1 MDSREP
7 IDVININITI
17 FLNILYGNLIN
28 TPWKSGLD
36 NFPVTQGKYWLKK
49 LPQQSFQWFYVKL
62 IENFEQQ

>member
-28 TPWKSGLD
+28 TP
-36 NFPVTQGKYWLKK
+36 
-49 LPQQSFQWFYVKL
+49 
-62 IENFEQQ
+62 